1 MFQNLNIEGKLPS
14 LNEFFAALPNVQ
26 TVYLFGSYG
35 TEYQTPDSDIDFAIL
50 FTGDMHINQ
59 EAMLLNQLSIVLD
72 TDRVDLLNLNKA
84 PIRLQFAAIADGRI
98 IHEKNYIATCDY
110 TERVIN
116 LYQDYSITLNKF
128 YKDYDASLR
137 EAYEDG

>member
-1 MFQNLNIEGKLPS
+1 MFQNLNIEDKLSS
-14 LNEFFAALPNVQ
+14 LNEFFAALPDVQ

-50 FTGDMHINQ
+50 FSRDININE
-59 EAMLLNQLSIVLD
+59 EAVLLNELSIVLD

-84 PIRLQFAAIADGRI
+84 PLRLQFAAIADGRI
-98 IHEKNYIATCDY
+98 IHEKDYLTTCDY
-110 TERVIN
+110 TERVIS
-116 LYQDYSITLNKF
+116 LYQDYSITLSKF

-137 EAYEDG
+137 EAYGDG